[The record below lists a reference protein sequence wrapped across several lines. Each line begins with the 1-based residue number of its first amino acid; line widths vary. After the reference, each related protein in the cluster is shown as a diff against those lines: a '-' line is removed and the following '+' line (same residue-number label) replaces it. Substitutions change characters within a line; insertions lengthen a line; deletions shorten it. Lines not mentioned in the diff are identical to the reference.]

1 MRLQV
6 MASLAVTVLLSSAA
20 AQADVEIS
28 SKPTA
33 NMSCNA
39 GVCTATAQVAVLNV
53 GDLQTMLASG
63 DVTVKTGSIA
73 RDIDIDQPLT
83 WSSTSRLTLDA
94 QHSVTVRKA
103 VTVTGA
109 GALTVTTND
118 GRRTGKFSIKSLG
131 SIQFW
136 DLSSSLVID
145 GNSYVL
151 VADIKTLAAN
161 IAGNPSG
168 FFALAKP
175 YDASLDGVYSSSPVP
190 TVLTGTFDGLGNA
203 ISNLTIRS
211 HTRYGYSGLF
221 IQIGDY
227 GKSGGTVMHLRI
239 VKARVHGGGK
249 TSIVGVLAAENAGTL
264 FEDTVSGSVAGQYF
278 IGGIAG
284 INVGGGIIMYSSS
297 TAAVSG
303 LTSEYGGNA
312 GGIAGDNEGTIVNS
326 RASGAITNAANDPFG
341 STGGLAGLNIGVIAS
356 SFATGRVVVEAT
368 RRTVVLSAAKPG

>member
-63 DVTVKTGSIA
+63 DVAVKTGSIA

-175 YDASLDGVYSSSPVP
+175 
-190 TVLTGTFDGLGNA
+190 
-203 ISNLTIRS
+203 
-211 HTRYGYSGLF
+211 
-221 IQIGDY
+221 
-227 GKSGGTVMHLRI
+227 
-239 VKARVHGGGK
+239 
-249 TSIVGVLAAENAGTL
+249 
-264 FEDTVSGSVAGQYF
+264 
-278 IGGIAG
+278 
-284 INVGGGIIMYSSS
+284 
-297 TAAVSG
+297 
-303 LTSEYGGNA
+303 
-312 GGIAGDNEGTIVNS
+312 
-326 RASGAITNAANDPFG
+326 
-341 STGGLAGLNIGVIAS
+341 
-356 SFATGRVVVEAT
+356 
-368 RRTVVLSAAKPG
+368 